1 MRLLMVFKFNYLV
14 IVIIQLLKEK
24 INYFL
29 GFDDQGRLYDK
40 DGIFFSDEELSL
52 WTNETVEMY
61 KTKAQCIVDQF
72 DKYVDKQIN
81 KNLNGLLT
89 QSENIADSGGL
100 KQAFKV

>member
-1 MRLLMVFKFNYLV
+1 
-14 IVIIQLLKEK
+14 
-24 INYFL
+24 
-29 GFDDQGRLYDK
+29 
-40 DGIFFSDEELSL
+40 
-52 WTNETVEMY
+52 MY